1 MSLANNIS
9 KKIAFGNRK
18 SFSGTIIRIAI
29 IAVGLSVSA
38 MIIGVSFIKGFQ
50 EGVQDKFYSS
60 WGHIH
65 VTPFLADPNNIL
77 QEETFPV
84 NDTLLKNITAIPN
97 VVKAHS
103 YSLQSVII
111 KSKTEVEGLA
121 LKGYR
126 SKADFDFINQS
137 ITEGSAPAFNSNK
150 KSQEILLSKT
160 SAKKLQVKLGAKL
173 LLYFLIPGEQSPRIR
188 KVNVVGIFSTGLEE
202 YDKSLALCNQVLLND
217 IRKDSISQVQGYEIY
232 IKDPANAE
240 LVKDNIYKDYVEAP
254 LYAYT
259 VKERFENIFTWL
271 QMLSVNEKILISIML
286 IVAIMNMVTTLLILI
301 LERTQ
306 MIGILKSLGM
316 RFRPLMHIFLSSA
329 FYILVIGLCLGNAI
343 GLGVIYAQK
352 TLGFI
357 KLNPEVYYINTA
369 PVVFPWSYILFINGL
384 VILIML
390 VVLLIPSLII
400 KKIRP
405 IKALKFE

>member
-9 KKIAFGNRK
+9 KKIAFGNK
-18 SFSGTIIRIAI
+18 NSFSGTIIRIAI
-29 IAVGLSVSA
+29 IAVGLSVGA

-50 EGVQDKFYSS
+50 QGVQEKFYSS

-65 VTPFLADPNNIL
+65 ITPFLADPNNIL

-84 NDTLLKNITAIPN
+84 NDTLLNKITALTS

-103 YSLQSVII
+103 YSLQSVIV
-111 KSKTEVEGLA
+111 KSKKEVEGLA

-126 SKADFDFINQS
+126 SKKDFDFISKS
-137 ITEGSAPAFNSNK
+137 ISSGTIPNFNTT
-150 KSQEILLSKT
+150 SQEILLSKT
-160 SAKKLQVKLGAKL
+160 SAKKLKVKVKDKL
-173 LLYFLIPGEQSPRIR
+173 LLYFLLPGEQNPRIR
-188 KVNVVGIFSTGLEE
+188 KVNVAGIFATGLEE
-202 YDKSLALCNQVLLND
+202 YDKSLALCSQALLND
-217 IRKDSISQVQGYEIY
+217 IRNDSISQIQGYEIY
-232 IKDPANAE
+232 IKDATNAE
-240 LVKDNIYKDYVEAP
+240 VIKDKIYKDYVEAP
-254 LYAYT
+254 LYVYT

-271 QMLSVNEKILISIML
+271 SMLSVNEKILISIML

-316 RFRPLMHIFLSSA
+316 RFGPLMNIFLSSA
-329 FYILVIGLCLGNAI
+329 FYILVLGLCLGNLL
-343 GLGVIYAQK
+343 GLGIIYAQK

-357 KLNPEVYYINTA
+357 KLNPDVYYIDTA
-369 PVVFPWSYILFINGL
+369 PVIFPWSYILFINGL

-390 VVLLIPSLII
+390 VVLIIPSLII
-400 KKIRP
+400 KNITP